1 MREPIYSKQGEEL
14 KSTISNLISSHNTLC
29 SIEEAFQENKYA
41 KQYFEDARQKVLES
55 GNQSLAAMYA
65 IAIENM
71 SKFIED
77 SQEVDYEVSELWQ

>member
-29 SIEEAFQENKYA
+29 SIEEAFQKNKYA
-41 KQYFEDARQKVLES
+41 KQYFEDARREVLDS
-55 GNQSLAAMYA
+55 GNQSLAVMYA

-71 SKFIED
+71 SNFIED
-77 SQEVDYEVSELWQ
+77 NQEVNYEVSELRQ